1 MEMTELLVHSSKTET
16 KSSWEAKEKYYQE
29 RKDSTWKNGNMRNFH
44 LIFNETSIG
53 ECFDNFLFV

>member
-16 KSSWEAKEKYYQE
+16 KSSWEVKEKYYRE
-29 RKDSTWKNGNMRNFH
+29 REDNTWRNGYMRNFH
-44 LIFNETSIG
+44 LIFNETTIG